1 MLTLTQ
7 VKTTYTGQLSKPENF
22 KMLQDTVAAGD
33 KSPEA
38 FAKYYFQIIQALRNT
53 PAWNMPKTNEMI
65 NDLTF
70 KVKATLAGAKK
81 KGKSSAVAHANTLIN
96 KIEWCS
102 KTEAKGV
109 SWHRIPLE
117 PLLTQEEVEVLIAN
131 ASKERAKDESKR
143 ID

>member
-7 VKTTYTGQLSKPENF
+7 VKNTYVSWLSKPENF

-38 FAKYYFQIIQALRNT
+38 FATYYFQIIKALYNT

-70 KVKATLAGAKK
+70 KVKATLAGSKK
-81 KGKSSAVAHANTLIN
+81 KGKSSAVAHAKILIN

-109 SWHRIPLE
+109 SWHRIPLQ
-117 PLLTQEEVEVLIAN
+117 PLLTQEEIAALIAN
-131 ASKERAKDESKR
+131 ASKEGAEDESKR